1 MAVLRK
7 VKKTDYTVID
17 NNIFK
22 NKKLSLKGKGMIC
35 TMLSL
40 PDNWEFS
47 EDGLTSLSND
57 GKASIRSTLK
67 ELMEFGYLV
76 RTRNRDEK
84 GILRDYVYTIYEEPT
99 LENQKQVEEPT
110 CDYPTLE
117 KPTLEN
123 RNTYKILK
131 DKVLNN
137 KYNTTTNSIYDF
149 LQENGFV
156 LAPIH
161 YEVISKWEDNELTRH
176 AIKQAVL
183 NNKYNINYVD
193 KIIYSYQKNNIKTIQ
208 QAVEREEEFNQ
219 KRDTYYKKKYE
230 VKESRY
236 EREQRILK
244 EMIEDDENGS

>member
-17 NNIFK
+17 NNIFR

-67 ELMEFGYLV
+67 ELIEFGYLV

-99 LENQKQVEEPT
+99 FENQKQVEEPN
-110 CDYPTLE
+110 CDY
-117 KPTLEN
+117 PTLEN
-123 RNTYKILK
+123 RNTYKIL
-131 DKVLNN
+131 NN
-137 KYNTTTNSIYDF
+137 K
-149 LQENGFV
+149 
-156 LAPIH
+156 
-161 YEVISKWEDNELTRH
+161 
-176 AIKQAVL
+176 
-183 NNKYNINYVD
+183 
-193 KIIYSYQKNNIKTIQ
+193 
-208 QAVEREEEFNQ
+208 
-219 KRDTYYKKKYE
+219 
-230 VKESRY
+230 
-236 EREQRILK
+236 ILK
-244 EMIEDDENGS
+244 ETNNINIISKEKFKKPTLEEVQEYCIERNNNVNPKQFFDYYEVNNWVDNKGNKVRNWKQKLITWEKHSYTKKEVEVPSWFDKDLDVETPDQEMEEALKELII

>member
-7 VKKTDYTVID
+7 VKKTDYTIID

-84 GILRDYVYTIYEEPT
+84 GILRDYVYTIYEETT
-99 LENQKQVEEPT
+99 LEKQNQVKKPN

-117 KPTLEN
+117 KPILEN
-123 RNTYKILK
+123 RNTYKILNNK
-131 DKVLNN
+131 ELNN
-137 KYNTTTNSIYDF
+137 KE
-149 LQENGFV
+149 LKKE
-156 LAPIH
+156 IH
-161 YEVISKWEDNELTRH
+161 KE
-176 AIKQAVL
+176 
-183 NNKYNINYVD
+183 
-193 KIIYSYQKNNIKTIQ
+193 
-208 QAVEREEEFNQ
+208 
-219 KRDTYYKKKYE
+219 KRFKKPTLEE
-230 VKESRY
+230 VKEYCKERNNNVDPERFINFYESKDWYIGKNKMKDWKACIRTWERNNKKEEDTPSWFDMDLDEGSFFTNE
-236 EREQRILK
+236 ERERFK
-244 EMIEDDENGS
+244 NTKRT